1 MYRDRLTVRL
11 YIIRHADPDYDN
23 KTITPAGHLEAQALA
38 HRMKA
43 EGINRI
49 YTSPLGRA
57 RHTMEYTAT
66 RLGLPFEVEDWT
78 QEIPNMAT
86 EDPSLGK
93 VAAWNVDG
101 AVIRSQRPMSGQDN
115 WSARPPFDAPKFQ
128 AAFDELKK
136 HSDEFLARH
145 GYRRQ
150 GGDYRIESASRDRLA
165 VFCHGGFGL
174 TWIAHLLEIPV
185 PLVWAGFLLAPSSVT
200 TILFDERSPTT
211 AVPRCLAL
219 SDTSHLYKA
228 GLPIQPAGIVANFD

>member
-1 MYRDRLTVRL
+1 MRL
-11 YIIRHADPDYDN
+11 YIIRHADPDYAN
-23 KTITPAGHLEAQALA
+23 KTITAAGHLEAQALA
-38 HRMKA
+38 ERMKA

-66 RLGLPFEVEDWT
+66 AMGLPFEVEEWT
-78 QEIPNMAT
+78 QEIPNMEV
-86 EDPSLGK
+86 EDVSLGK

-101 AVIRSQRPMSGQDN
+101 AVIRSQSPMPTQDS
-115 WSARPPFDAPKFQ
+115 WSSQAPFEAPKFNTI
-128 AAFDELKK
+128 FEDLKR

-145 GYRRQ
+145 GYRRKE
-150 GGDYRIESASRDRLA
+150 GEYRIESANRDRLA

-200 TILFDERSPTT
+200 TILFDERGPTT
-211 AVPRCLAL
+211 AVPRCLGL

>member
-1 MYRDRLTVRL
+1 MRL
-11 YIIRHADPDYDN
+11 YIIRHADPDYAN
-23 KTITPAGHLEAQALA
+23 KTLTTAGHLEAEALA
-38 HRMKA
+38 ERMRA

-57 RHTMEYTAT
+57 QDTMGYTANA
-66 RLGLPFEVEDWT
+66 LGLPFKVEDWT
-78 QEIPNMAT
+78 QEIPNMGI
-86 EDPSLGK
+86 EDASLGK

-101 AVIRSQRPMSGQDN
+101 AVIRSQSPMPTQES
-115 WSARPPFDAPKFQ
+115 WSSHAPFDAPKFG
-128 AAFDELKK
+128 AIFDELKA

-145 GYRRQ
+145 GYRRVE
-150 GGDYRIESASRDRLA
+150 GEYSIESANRDRLA

-174 TWIAHLLEIPV
+174 TWISHLLEIPM

-200 TILFDERSPTT
+200 IILFDERGPTT

>member
-1 MYRDRLTVRL
+1 MRL
-11 YIIRHADPDYDN
+11 YIIRHADPDYAN
-23 KTITPAGHLEAQALA
+23 KTITPAGHLEADALA
-38 HRMKA
+38 ERMKT

-57 RHTMEYTAT
+57 QHTMGYTANA
-66 RLGLPFEVEDWT
+66 LGLPFEVEDWT
-78 QEIPNMAT
+78 QEIPNMGL
-86 EDPSLGK
+86 EDGSD

-101 AVIRSQRPMSGQDN
+101 AIIRSQRPMPTQED
-115 WSARPPFDAPKFQ
+115 WSSHAPFEAPKFSAIF
-128 AAFDELKK
+128 AALKA

-145 GYRRQ
+145 GYRRVE
-150 GGDYRIESASRDRLA
+150 GAYRIEAANRDRVA

-174 TWIAHLLEIPV
+174 TWISHLLEIPM

-200 TILFDERSPTT
+200 IILFDERDPTT